1 MPTLTPL
8 ASSSAGNAYV
18 LDDGRSRLLL
28 ECGLS
33 WPKLREQLG
42 FQSSGLAGVLL
53 THEHG
58 DHAKG
63 VQGAMAAGLD
73 VYASKGTFEALDLTG
88 HRCRT
93 VQPLTQF
100 QVGSWSVMP
109 FEAIH
114 DAAEPLGFLLAS
126 KDSKCLFLT
135 DSAYCRYRFKGL
147 THVFVECNHSLE
159 IMRRRTA
166 DEELH
171 MAHKKRLMHS
181 HMSLER
187 LQEMLAANDLSQVR
201 EIHLLH
207 LSDDNSDEGHFRRA
221 IMRQTGKP
229 VYVAPR
235 G

>member
-1 MPTLTPL
+1 LVY
-8 ASSSAGNAYV
+8 GR
-18 LDDGRSRLLL
+18 GRSRLLL
-28 ECGLS
+28 ELGLP
-33 WPKLREQLG
+33 WPKLRERIG

-63 VQGAMAAGLD
+63 AKGAIAAGLD
-73 VYASKGTFEALDLTG
+73 VYASKGTFEAMDLTV

-109 FEAIH
+109 FEAVH
-114 DAAEPLGFLLAS
+114 DASEPLGFLLANT
-126 KDSKCLFLT
+126 DSKCLFLT

-147 THVFVECNHSLE
+147 THIFIECNHSLE
-159 IMRRRTA
+159 IMRQRTA
-166 DEELH
+166 DDKMHL
-171 MAHKKRLMHS
+171 AQKRRLMHS

-187 LQEMLAANDLSQVR
+187 LQDMLAANDLSHVR

-207 LSDDNSDEGHFRRA
+207 LSDDNSDEEQFRRA

-229 VYVAPR
+229 VYVAQR
-235 G
+235 